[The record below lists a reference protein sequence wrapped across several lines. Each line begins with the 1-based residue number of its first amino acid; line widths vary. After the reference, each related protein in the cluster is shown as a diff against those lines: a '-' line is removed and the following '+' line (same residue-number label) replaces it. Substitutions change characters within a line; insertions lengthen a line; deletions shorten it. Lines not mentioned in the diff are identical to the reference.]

1 MKMPCKARI
10 VDTAHVCAAI
20 VALISATSPV
30 GAAVGKSVSSD
41 YPTKPIRIIVLNTP
55 GAGADILARLIGS
68 KLTEGLGQQVV
79 IDNRPGGGG
88 NVGCE
93 IAARAA
99 PDGYTL
105 LMITSQQ
112 PIVVAMY
119 DKLNYDLIRDFAPIS
134 LVGTTPLM
142 LITNPAVAASSIKE
156 LVALA
161 KSEPGQLNYGSPGS
175 GSSGHLAA
183 EVFKSMAG
191 INITH
196 VPYKGTPQALNDMI
210 AGQVQL
216 TFLVAP
222 AAMPFVKAGKVRALG
237 VTTTKRSPL
246 APDVPTIGE
255 TLPGFEWSG
264 WYGLVAPARTPEPI
278 IAKLNAAQLSAL
290 KTGDLHQRLLDL
302 GANPVG
308 STPQEYAAHLRTQIE
323 KMRQAIKIS
332 GARPD

>member
-1 MKMPCKARI
+1 
-10 VDTAHVCAAI
+10 
-20 VALISATSPV
+20 V
-30 GAAVGKSVSSD
+30 GAAD
-41 YPTKPIRIIVLNTP
+41 RPAQAYPTKPIRIIVLNTP
-55 GAGADILARLIGS
+55 GAGADIVSRVIGS
-68 KLTEGLGQQVV
+68 KLTETLGQPIV

-142 LITNPAVAASSIKE
+142 LITNSAVPASSVKE

-161 KSEPGQLNYGSPGS
+161 RSRPGQINYGSPGS

-183 EVFKSMAG
+183 EVFRSMAG
-191 INITH
+191 IDITH
-196 VPYKGTPQALNDMI
+196 VPYKGTPQAMNDMI

-222 AAMPFVKAGKVRALG
+222 AAMPFVKAGKVKALG
-237 VTTTKRSPL
+237 VTTPKRTLL

-255 TLPGFEWSG
+255 TLPGYEWSG
-264 WYGLVAPARTPEPI
+264 WYGLVAPARTPASI
-278 IAKLNAAQLSAL
+278 IARLNEAQVNAL
-290 KTGDLHQRLLDL
+290 RSGDLSQRLADL
-302 GANPVG
+302 GTTPVG
-308 STPQEYAAHLRTQIE
+308 STPQEYAEHLRTQIE
-323 KMRQAIKIS
+323 KMRDAIRIS
-332 GARPD
+332 GAKPD

>member
-1 MKMPCKARI
+1 MKMQWNGS
-10 VDTAHVCAAI
+10 VLGVSVFCA
-20 VALISATSPV
+20 VISSGPS
-30 GAAVGKSVSSD
+30 GAAQNAAQS

-55 GAGADILARLIGS
+55 GAGADILSRLIGV
-68 KLTEGLGQQVV
+68 KLSETLGQPVV

-112 PIVVAMY
+112 PIVVALY
-119 DKLNYDLIRDFAPIS
+119 DNLNYDLLKDFAPIS
-134 LVGTTPLM
+134 LIGSTPLV
-142 LITNPAVAASSIKE
+142 LITNAALPANSVKE

-161 KSEPGQLNYGSPGS
+161 RTRPGEMNYGSPGS

-191 INITH
+191 IRITH
-196 VPYKGTPQALNDMI
+196 GPYKGTPQALNDMI
-210 AGQVQL
+210 ANQVQL

-222 AAMPFVKAGKVRALG
+222 AAMPFVKAGKVKALA
-237 VTTTKRSPL
+237 VTTPKRSPL

-255 TLPGFEWSG
+255 TLPGYEWSG
-264 WYGLVAPARTPEPI
+264 WYGLVAPARTPQPI
-278 IAKLNAAQLSAL
+278 IAKLNAAQVNAIRS
-290 KTGDLHQRLLDL
+290 TDHQRLLDL
-302 GANPVG
+302 GTAPVG
-308 STPQEYAAHLRTQIE
+308 STPEEYGAHLRNQVE
-323 KMRQAIKIS
+323 RMRYAIKVS
-332 GARPD
+332 GAKRD

>member
-10 VDTAHVCAAI
+10 VDTAHVCVAI

-112 PIVVAMY
+112 PIVVAMH

-161 KSEPGQLNYGSPGS
+161 KSKPGQLNYGSPGS

>member
-112 PIVVAMY
+112 PIVVAMH

-161 KSEPGQLNYGSPGS
+161 KSKPGQLNYGSPGS

>member
-1 MKMPCKARI
+1 MEMPRKRRMVETSWSA
-10 VDTAHVCAAI
+10 AAFCAVIACG
-20 VALISATSPV
+20 P
-30 GAAVGKSVSSD
+30 AAAAQNAAPS

-55 GAGADILARLIGS
+55 GAGADILSRVVGNTLAE
-68 KLTEGLGQQVV
+68 TLGQPIV

-88 NVGCE
+88 NIGCE

-119 DKLNYDLIRDFAPIS
+119 DNLNYDLIRDFAPIG
-134 LVGTTPLM
+134 LIGTTPLM
-142 LITNPAVAASSIKE
+142 LITNASLPANSVKE

-161 KSEPGQLNYGSPGS
+161 KSRPGEMNYGSPGS

-191 INITH
+191 ISITH

-210 AGQVQL
+210 ANQVQL

-222 AAMPFVKAGKVRALG
+222 AAMPFVKAGKVKALA
-237 VTTTKRSPL
+237 VTTPKRSPL

-255 TLPGFEWSG
+255 TLPGYEWSG
-264 WYGLVAPARTPEPI
+264 WYGLVAPAKTPQPI
-278 IAKLNAAQLSAL
+278 IAKLNAAQVNAIKS
-290 KTGDLHQRLLDL
+290 GDLHQRLLDL
-302 GANPVG
+302 GTAPVG
-308 STPQEYAAHLRTQIE
+308 STPEEYGAYLRKQVE
-323 KMRQAIKIS
+323 RMRDAIRIS
-332 GARPD
+332 GAKRD

>member
-1 MKMPCKARI
+1 M
-10 VDTAHVCAAI
+10 
-20 VALISATSPV
+20 
-30 GAAVGKSVSSD
+30 GAAD
-41 YPTKPIRIIVLNTP
+41 RPAQAYPTKPIRIIVLNTP
-55 GAGADILARLIGS
+55 GAGADIVSRVIGS
-68 KLTEGLGQQVV
+68 KLTETLGQPIV

-142 LITNPAVAASSIKE
+142 LITNSAVPASSVKE

-161 KSEPGQLNYGSPGS
+161 RSRPGQINYGSPGS

-183 EVFKSMAG
+183 EVFRSMAG
-191 INITH
+191 IDITH
-196 VPYKGTPQALNDMI
+196 VPYKGTPQAMNDMI

-222 AAMPFVKAGKVRALG
+222 AAMPFVKAGKVKALG
-237 VTTTKRSPL
+237 VTTPKRTLL

-255 TLPGFEWSG
+255 TLPGYEWSG
-264 WYGLVAPARTPEPI
+264 WYGLVAPARTPASI
-278 IAKLNAAQLSAL
+278 IARLNEAQVNAL
-290 KTGDLHQRLLDL
+290 RSGDLSQRLADL
-302 GANPVG
+302 GTTPVG
-308 STPQEYAAHLRTQIE
+308 STPQEYAEHLRTQIE
-323 KMRQAIKIS
+323 KMRDAIRIS
-332 GARPD
+332 GAKPD

>member
-1 MKMPCKARI
+1 M
-10 VDTAHVCAAI
+10 
-20 VALISATSPV
+20 
-30 GAAVGKSVSSD
+30 
-41 YPTKPIRIIVLNTP
+41 LNTP
-55 GAGADILARLIGS
+55 GAGADIVSRVIGS
-68 KLTEGLGQQVV
+68 KLTETLGQPIV

-142 LITNPAVAASSIKE
+142 LITNSAVPASSVKE

-161 KSEPGQLNYGSPGS
+161 RSRPGQINYGSPGS

-183 EVFKSMAG
+183 EVFRSMAG
-191 INITH
+191 IDITH
-196 VPYKGTPQALNDMI
+196 VPYKGTPQAMNDMI

-222 AAMPFVKAGKVRALG
+222 AAMPFVKAGKVKALG
-237 VTTTKRSPL
+237 VTTPKRTLL

-255 TLPGFEWSG
+255 TLPGYEWSG
-264 WYGLVAPARTPEPI
+264 WYGLVAPARTPASI
-278 IAKLNAAQLSAL
+278 IARLNEAQVNAL
-290 KTGDLHQRLLDL
+290 RSGDLSQRLADL
-302 GANPVG
+302 GTTPVG
-308 STPQEYAAHLRTQIE
+308 STPQEYAEHLRTQIE
-323 KMRQAIKIS
+323 KMRDAIRIS
-332 GARPD
+332 GAKPD

>member
-1 MKMPCKARI
+1 M
-10 VDTAHVCAAI
+10 
-20 VALISATSPV
+20 
-30 GAAVGKSVSSD
+30 
-41 YPTKPIRIIVLNTP
+41 LNTP
-55 GAGADILARLIGS
+55 GAGADIVSRVIGS
-68 KLTEGLGQQVV
+68 KLTETLGQPIV
-79 IDNRPGGGG
+79 IDNHPGGGG

-142 LITNPAVAASSIKE
+142 LITNSAVPASSVKE

-161 KSEPGQLNYGSPGS
+161 RSRPGQINYGSPGS

-183 EVFKSMAG
+183 EVFRSMAG
-191 INITH
+191 IDITH
-196 VPYKGTPQALNDMI
+196 VPYKGTPQAMNDMI

-222 AAMPFVKAGKVRALG
+222 AAMPFVKAGKVKALG
-237 VTTTKRSPL
+237 VTTPKRTLL

-255 TLPGFEWSG
+255 TLPGYEWSG
-264 WYGLVAPARTPEPI
+264 WYGLVAPARTPASI
-278 IAKLNAAQLSAL
+278 IARLNEAQVNAL
-290 KTGDLHQRLLDL
+290 RSGDLSQRLADL
-302 GANPVG
+302 GTTPVG
-308 STPQEYAAHLRTQIE
+308 STPQEYAEHLRTQIE
-323 KMRQAIKIS
+323 KMRDAIRIS
-332 GARPD
+332 GAKPD